1 MNSATLTGILAV
13 KHFLKLSL
21 SLKAAI
27 LKGKTLERA
36 E

>member
-21 SLKAAI
+21 KVAI